1 VSFISTHTYCYLDRS
16 ARSGK
21 IKNFGHNIKMDTNK
35 QHSSRQNQTNHN
47 ITEEEAL
54 SFSRLSDSWW
64 DPDGPFRP
72 LHKIN
77 PTRISY
83 IRTKLCN
90 HFQRDEKSLTPFEN
104 LNILDIGCGGG
115 LISEPLTK
123 MGASVTGID
132 AVKKNIDAAR
142 VHAKKNNL
150 TIDYR
155 YESAESLAEQ
165 QCIFDV
171 VLALEVVEHVADLE
185 SFIKTCSDLLKPG
198 GAIIFS
204 TLNRTPASFV
214 LGIIAA
220 EYILR
225 WLPKG
230 THDWRKFIRPS
241 ELVTHMRMA
250 GIATADMQ
258 GISYDVI
265 NAKWRESDSLA
276 VNYLVYGKV

>member
-1 VSFISTHTYCYLDRS
+1 
-16 ARSGK
+16 
-21 IKNFGHNIKMDTNK
+21 MDTNK
-35 QHSSRQNQTNHN
+35 QHSSRQNQTKHN

-77 PTRISY
+77 PTRILY

-90 HFQRDEKSLTPFEN
+90 HFQRDGKSLTPFEN

-123 MGASVTGID
+123 MGASVMGID
-132 AVKKNIDAAR
+132 AVKKNIDAAKI
-142 VHAKKNNL
+142 HADKNNL
-150 TIDYR
+150 TVDYR
-155 YESAESLAEQ
+155 YESAESLVEQ
-165 QCIFDV
+165 KCIFDV
-171 VLALEVVEHVADLE
+171 VLALEVVEHVSDLE
-185 SFIKTCSDLLKPG
+185 LFIKTCSDLLKPG

-230 THDWRKFIRPS
+230 THDWRKFVRPS
-241 ELVTHMRMA
+241 ELVNHMRRV

-265 NAKWRESDSLA
+265 NAKWKESDSLA